1 MAPVSLLK
9 TLPADPASRLAH
21 DSIQHGVDLQS
32 KVQDAS
38 AALTAITPQARQAR
52 YTANALW
59 QAIEVQYST
68 QTERDPVAVAW
79 MHMALP
85 RSEWRQRLSV
95 LDREA
100 TTLERR
106 GMELQSQHDDL
117 QQQLTALQR
126 DTIHSL
132 RQVYAT
138 HPELSA
144 PTVEYLTQVHAQHF
158 AAAISDWDGAIA
170 ANGAAQKLVPSIELQ
185 GQGIL
190 FQAFRDVRDI
200 AANTGNLD
208 KTLASL
214 NTLLPQRSAET
225 LSPVQITTLLQAQH
239 LHAALFA
246 AKAPQIQATQ
256 GTAAFDEQFQKLRHD
271 IAQFETR
278 IAQPEYR
285 DAAASAQ
292 LQLVRILWAA
302 HRYQEAFAE
311 AARIQRTYAGTS
323 AVRELEAPHCWLY
336 RARPE
341 AYAPGGLIRENL
353 SGISFAGLGAAAR
366 EAWAHT
372 HENSSL
378 VQYGL
383 PTLGC
388 VAGAVVASKM
398 GAAAG
403 TAAGPEG
410 TVLGFGAGAAT
421 GCGIGAV
428 SGKVIDWAASAITAP
443 EVAQS
448 LLSGV
453 SDETLGM
460 TWVRMNFAALDLA
473 TTYYLGKSLWSP
485 ALGFAQGGADIAAGV
500 YKVGRYALTQPRAAL
515 ADMGTGALTTARV
528 SVAVA
533 ETLAQPLL
541 HPIAAVRSGM
551 TAVRANVIQMA
562 DTFRHLTM
570 DAYAHAASVAM
581 RMGVSAALLYPAIS
595 EARALSVDDKNLH
608 PLLRSLMRPAWW
620 EWAICIP
627 SVLIGTWLSARSFY
641 LDKLI
646 MTPRIVNALGETRAA
661 LWHKIIEG
669 SPIGLWDS
677 AIAVTLTNAPW
688 VYMQMRDDHVTPLV
702 YPIGC
707 ISDVLFVVGSNLA
720 KQIVEKGGRGALTRP
735 LQSRWANWLREKTSN
750 GILGFKRLKIDP
762 KVIVPRN
769 YMPFFAWNLLFS
781 QINNQ
786 TLGLLSVDAVP
797 GPWILRNV
805 AQPVPMFFRKAL
817 WSVPMGIKNPI
828 AQTGDWFLNTYE
840 NLMLSW
846 FFPPWAG
853 KESWLQNFQIQ
864 DEKSSWDDFLVN
876 HLDKSRRGVIHFPFT
891 PDYKLLVVE
900 TENYFREMTR
910 GNLGDPKVLDRL
922 ATLTFENSR
931 LENVLTLPPVQRRYV
946 LINLALMAK
955 AARAPDVTIP
965 DDKRAQLKRLGP
977 LAQEA
982 LTHYLKPM
990 GFKSMDALMKAPVEE
1005 IVEHLNAF

>member
-1 MAPVSLLK
+1 MSTGIAK
-9 TLPADPASRLAH
+9 LAQ
-21 DSIQHGVDLQS
+21 DRIQRGVDLHTQIQGHS
-32 KVQDAS
+32 T
-38 AALTAITPQARQAR
+38 ALSTLTPEARTLR
-52 YTANALW
+52 HTANAMW

-68 QTERDPVAVAW
+68 QTESDLVTVAW
-79 MHMALP
+79 MHMTLP
-85 RSEWRQRLSV
+85 RHEWRRRLSR

-100 TTLERR
+100 AALERQ
-106 GMELQSQHDDL
+106 GVEVQSQHDAL
-117 QQQLTALQR
+117 KQQLTALQR
-126 DTIHSL
+126 NTVAQL
-132 RQVYAT
+132 RQLYAA
-138 HPELSA
+138 HSELPA
-144 PTVEYLTQVHAQHF
+144 TTVEYLTQVHAQHF

-170 ANGAAQKLVPSIELQ
+170 ANSAAQKLVPGIELQ

-190 FQAFRDVRDI
+190 FQAFREARTI
-200 AANTGNLD
+200 AAHKGNLD
-208 KTLASL
+208 TTLALVESL
-214 NTLLPQRSAET
+214 LVQRTDAT
-225 LSPVQITTLLQAQH
+225 LSPIQVTTLLQAQH

-246 AKAPQIQATQ
+246 AKAPLIQSTQ
-256 GTAAFDEQFQKLRHD
+256 GSAAFDTQFQKLKHD
-271 IAQFETR
+271 IAQFEKR
-278 IAQPEYR
+278 VASPEYR
-285 DAAASAQ
+285 DAHAGTR
-292 LQLVRILWAA
+292 LQLVRVLWAA
-302 HRYQEAFAE
+302 HRYQEAFLE
-311 AARIQRTYAGTS
+311 AARIQRAYAGTP
-323 AVRELEAPHCWLY
+323 AVKELEAPHCWLY
-336 RARPE
+336 RARPD
-341 AYAPGGLIRENL
+341 AYAPGGLIREDL
-353 SGISFAGLGAAAR
+353 SEISFSGLGAAYR

-388 VAGAVVASKM
+388 VAGAVVASKF

-403 TAAGPEG
+403 TAVGPEG
-410 TVLGFGAGAAT
+410 TALGFGAGAAT

-428 SGKVIDWAASAITAP
+428 AGKVVDWSASAISAP
-443 EVAQS
+443 AVAQS
-448 LLSGV
+448 LLTGV

-460 TWVRMNFAALDLA
+460 TWVHMNVAALDLA
-473 TTYYLGKSLWSP
+473 TTYYLGKTLWSP
-485 ALGFAQGGADIAAGV
+485 ALGFAQGGADIASAAARIG
-500 YKVGRYALTQPRAAL
+500 KYAITQPGAAL

-533 ETLAQPLL
+533 ETLAQPIL
-541 HPIAAVRSGM
+541 HPMAAVRSGM
-551 TAVRANVIQMA
+551 TAVRANAIQMA

-570 DAYAHAASVAM
+570 DAYTHAASVAM

-595 EARALSVDDKNLH
+595 EAKALSVDDKDLH

-620 EWAICIP
+620 EWAVCIP

-646 MTPRIVNALGETRAA
+646 KTPRMMSALGEARA
-661 LWHKIIEG
+661 LQWHKIIEG

-677 AIAVTLTNAPW
+677 AVAVTLTNAPW

-720 KQIVEKGGRGALTRP
+720 KQIVEKSGRGALTRP
-735 LQSRWANWLREKTSN
+735 LQSGWANWLREKTSN
-750 GILGFKRLKIDP
+750 GILGFTSLKIDP

-781 QINNQ
+781 QVNNQ

-817 WSVPMGIKNPI
+817 WAVPMGIKNPI

-853 KESWLQNFQIQ
+853 KESWLQNFKIQ

-876 HLDKSRRGVIHFPFT
+876 HLDKTRRGVIHFPFT

-922 ATLTFENSR
+922 AALTFENAR

-946 LINLALMAK
+946 LINLALIAK
-955 AARAPDVTIP
+955 AARTPDATIP
-965 DDKRAQLKRLGP
+965 DDKRAQLKRLAP
-977 LAQEA
+977 LAQQA
-982 LTHYLKPM
+982 LTHYLKLM
-990 GFKSMDALMKAPVEE
+990 EFRSMDALMHAPVEE
-1005 IVEHLNAF
+1005 IVEHINAIR